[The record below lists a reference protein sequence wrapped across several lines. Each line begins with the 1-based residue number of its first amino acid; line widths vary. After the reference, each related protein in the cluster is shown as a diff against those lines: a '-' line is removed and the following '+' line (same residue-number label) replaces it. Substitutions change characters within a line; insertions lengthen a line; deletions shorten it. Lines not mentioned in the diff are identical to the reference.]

1 MDISTFPIV
10 CRTGGLSTS
19 VYFYA
24 KREMADLS
32 DLHTSIGLHDYAG
45 FTCFCRLLFIRHIC
59 YTESGNQIRN
69 TYWKRGVYEP

>member
-1 MDISTFPIV
+1 MV

-24 KREMADLS
+24 KCEMADLS
-32 DLHTSIGLHDYAG
+32 DLHTSIGLHDSAG

>member
-1 MDISTFPIV
+1 MYISAFPMV
-10 CRTGGLSTS
+10 FRTGGLSTS

-24 KREMADLS
+24 KREMADLG
-32 DLHTSIGLHDYAG
+32 DLHTSIGLHDSAG